1 VSLIRDDAAAASPSP
16 SALAPIQT
24 NSKEPPATEKPVNVV
39 DDVDDDDE
47 LEYAENPFEETGER
61 KK

>member
-1 VSLIRDDAAAASPSP
+1 
-16 SALAPIQT
+16 
-24 NSKEPPATEKPVNVV
+24 VNVV

>member
-1 VSLIRDDAAAASPSP
+1 MSLIRDDAAAASPSP